1 MEKRAV
7 LVFVAAGLAASAFAT
22 RRVNFDCDT
31 LDIAEYR
38 AYAKLAKDLGATHL
52 AACQIEPSMWQWNA
66 NRHDPYPNW
75 SMHRPSLFKFIVPK
89 ALEKYIPKDYAERNL
104 SMLKERVK
112 VLDEFGFKATFTGQ
126 EPAYLP
132 EAAYRDH
139 PSWRGPR
146 CDQCARARTEY
157 YAPCLDDPE
166 MRSIYVSAVSEICK
180 VGKFESFDLMSNDS
194 GAGLCWYPYL
204 YAGAN
209 GPEHCRMGKNISQ
222 RIVDFMSVFQEGAAL
237 AGYGDM
243 RVNLNRYLSDDIVE
257 MTLPKLK
264 PGMKVQNR
272 TLERETAVNV
282 VGFPNP
288 FVEQTYPVYAMPRM
302 PALVEQMQRVE
313 ADPNG
318 DALISVRSLEE
329 IDTIRLLKAYWG
341 KGGIGQGR
349 LARYAALNAVA
360 ATFVGKERSESLVSV
375 WDAIEECYARWG
387 WAETG
392 GHIFLLGTTHQRW
405 LTRPLVC
412 FPEELKAEERDYY
425 REYQFQAREESCA
438 DDLVDLQAHRWL
450 HGYGGTFAVSHTAAW
465 CRKKIDGAVETVVP
479 LVKFASDE
487 ESVKY
492 LKGLILKLKLYR
504 AVMVNADNMVAF
516 QHLLNEGK
524 ARNDTK
530 IYHEQLRM
538 QDDPGFERCNMVI
551 RREIENTNRIIGLL
565 EESQRL
571 GVRIIRTAER
581 PEFTNVMNLAPVPDL
596 ILELK
601 RKIEVTENHR
611 RDVTRIYRQNNH

>member
-7 LVFVAAGLAASAFAT
+7 LAFVAAGLAASAFAA
-22 RRVNFDCDT
+22 RRVSFECDT

-209 GPEHCRMGKNISQ
+209 GPEHCRTGKSVSQ

-313 ADPNG
+313 ADPDG

-341 KGGIGQGR
+341 KGGIGQGK
-349 LARYAALNAVA
+349 LSRYAALNAIA

-412 FPEELKAEERDYY
+412 FPEELKPKERDYY

-450 HGYGGTFAVSHTAAW
+450 HGYGGTFAVSHTAAL
-465 CRKKIDGAVETVVP
+465 CRKKIDGAVETVESLVP
-479 LVKFASDE
+479 FASDE
-487 ESVKY
+487 ESGKY

-565 EESQRL
+565 EESKRL

-581 PEFTNVMNLAPVPDL
+581 PEFTNVMNLAPVPNL

-601 RKIEVTENHR
+601 RKIKVTENHR